1 LIEDCK
7 KIRFQSVNREAVPT
21 RVEFIPVL
29 KNDLLGT
36 IVTEFEV
43 DSVSK
48 IAKVLS
54 IRWKLRPKPQN

>member
-1 LIEDCK
+1 MQEDPLS
-7 KIRFQSVNREAVPT
+7 IGESRSGST
-21 RVEFIPVL
+21 LVESIPVL